1 MDRNE
6 WLESIKND
14 LSTIIS
20 VGCTMVK
27 NLFSKI
33 IGNRTPARN
42 ENPTGYEQ
50 TGCDTA
56 EYFKDDEIG
65 TKTEDYNGYGQFQTE
80 KTLADK

>member
-6 WLESIKND
+6 WLESLKND

-33 IGNRTPARN
+33 MGNRTPARN

-65 TKTEDYNGYGQFQTE
+65 TKNEDYNGYGQFQE
-80 KTLADK
+80 PKTLADK